1 MSKYT
6 PHTEEEIA
14 KMLGVVGVKSL
25 DELYKDVP
33 RDIFLKSLD
42 LPEGKSQYAVEKLMR
57 ERADKNVIYDTVLCG
72 GGIYDHIIP
81 SCVNALAGRAE
92 FVTAY
97 TPYQAEI
104 AQGVLQG
111 IFEFQTLMCRLTGM
125 DVSNA
130 SMYDGAQAAAEAVVM
145 CCDRKKKA
153 LVLGRVN
160 PQYMAVMRTYCRS
173 HNLEIE
179 VVSASDGL
187 IDVNKAASAIDDA
200 TACVV
205 AQSPNYFGLV
215 EDMKAVGALAKNN
228 NIKFVYIFNPIAA
241 AILPT
246 PEECGADVAVGEG
259 QPLGLPMAYG
269 GATVGILTCSKAL
282 MRRMPGR
289 VVGQTDDAKGN
300 RCFVLTMQA
309 REQHIR
315 REKALSSICSNQA
328 LNALIATIYLATVG
342 KEGLKQIAR
351 QCVDKAHYLASEL
364 VNAGAKLKFGGEFF
378 HEFVVEGDSSKWNRL
393 LAAEGILGG
402 LPAPDGSLWCVTE
415 KADKKDLDLVVKA
428 YREVNA

>member
-25 DELYKDVP
+25 DDLYRDVP

-42 LPEGKSQYAVEKLMR
+42 LPEGKSQYAVEKQMR
-57 ERADKNVIYDTVLCG
+57 KRAAKNVIYDTVLCG

-81 SCVNALAGRAE
+81 SCVNSLAGRAE

-111 IFEFQTLMCRLTGM
+111 IFEFQTLMCQLTGM

-130 SMYDGAQAAAEAVVM
+130 SMYDGAQAAAEAIVM

-153 LVLGRVN
+153 LVLGQVN

-179 VVSASDGL
+179 VVPASDGL
-187 IDVNKAASAIDDA
+187 VDLNMAASAIDDD
-200 TACVV
+200 TACLV
-205 AQSPNYFGLV
+205 AQSPNYFGLI
-215 EDMKAVGALAKNN
+215 EDMKAIGGMAKNN

-289 VVGQTDDAKGN
+289 IVGQTNDAKGN

-342 KEGLKQIAR
+342 KEGLKEIAR

-364 VNAGAKLKFGGEFF
+364 VNAGAKLKFDGEFF
-378 HEFVVEGDSSKWNRL
+378 HEFVVSGDSSKWNRL

-415 KADKKDLDLVVKA
+415 KADKKALDLVVKA
-428 YREVNA
+428 YEEVNA